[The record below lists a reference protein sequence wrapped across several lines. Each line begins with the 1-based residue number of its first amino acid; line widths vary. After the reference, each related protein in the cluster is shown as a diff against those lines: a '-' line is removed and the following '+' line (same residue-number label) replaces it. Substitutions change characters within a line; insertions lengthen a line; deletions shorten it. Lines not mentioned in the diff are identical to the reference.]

1 MTLLDGLRRQ
11 IGARVWRRLIV
22 LLGATLLTVS
32 SVLLLL
38 VVGFYHHRLTQAQDR
53 SAALVSG
60 LLEAALEN
68 AMLKRDIPGL
78 AAIVDD
84 LAGDDAIHQVMILDP
99 AREVRFASD
108 PAALGTHLP
117 PGDAAGLPEGVT
129 RAEHPVANQPACTGC
144 HGSVAEHP
152 LNGILVVDHA
162 TSDLRREALI
172 SAAGLVVLGGLATL
186 AASVALALGLRRIVV
201 RPVAALA
208 GTVEAMAHG
217 DLGARVQTSGH
228 DEIAALGQGLNRM
241 AENVEQSQAAL
252 IRAERMSQALIDAIP
267 DGIRM
272 IGPDFRIHRANAA
285 YAAQTGRPLTEIV
298 GQFCY
303 ASSHGR
309 DTPCPYTLVT
319 CPVVEMQKDP
329 HRITFRDMHQTAAGR
344 QMAVEVSAAPLDGNV
359 VEAIRDLD
367 EQARISQAQRL
378 SEIGLLATGVAH
390 EIHNPLSSIALA
402 LNIMARDLD
411 TGRSDRLKQ
420 YFALTRSEIS
430 QCLEITDTLLRL
442 GSPASSRKQL
452 IELASSVT
460 AVTRLLAYQAD
471 NLGIAIA
478 VDIAPDLRVL
488 IANSDLRMAVT
499 NLMINAFHA
508 MPQGG
513 RLTIQGA
520 RNDGSVILTV
530 ADTGIGI
537 APEHLQ
543 DIFMPFWSRR
553 ADDTTGRGLGLAITR
568 TIADRAGATIS
579 VESTLRQGSCF
590 TLSFPDPDN
599 LT

>member
-1 MTLLDGLRRQ
+1 M
-11 IGARVWRRLIV
+11 
-22 LLGATLLTVS
+22 
-32 SVLLLL
+32 
-38 VVGFYHHRLTQAQDR
+38 
-53 SAALVSG
+53 
-60 LLEAALEN
+60 
-68 AMLKRDIPGL
+68 
-78 AAIVDD
+78 
-84 LAGDDAIHQVMILDP
+84 
-99 AREVRFASD
+99 
-108 PAALGTHLP
+108 
-117 PGDAAGLPEGVT
+117 T

-228 DEIAALGQGLNRM
+228 DEIAALGRGLNRM

-267 DGIRM
+267 DGIRV

-285 YAAQTGRPLTEIV
+285 YAAQTGRPLTDIV

-329 HRITFRDMHQTAAGR
+329 HRITFRDMHQASPER
-344 QMAVEVSAAPLDGNV
+344 QMSVEVSAAPLDGNV

-367 EQARISQAQRL
+367 EQARMSQAQRR
-378 SEIGLLATGVAH
+378 SESGRLATGGAH
-390 EIHNPLSSIALA
+390 DIHTPLSSIALA

-471 NLGIAIA
+471 NLGITVK

-488 IANSDLRMAVT
+488 IADSDLRMVVT
-499 NLMINAFHA
+499 NLLMNAFHA
-508 MPQGG
+508 MPHGG
-513 RLTIQGA
+513 RLTIRGG
-520 RNDGSVILTV
+520 RGDGSVILTV

>member
-1 MTLLDGLRRQ
+1 
-11 IGARVWRRLIV
+11 
-22 LLGATLLTVS
+22 
-32 SVLLLL
+32 
-38 VVGFYHHRLTQAQDR
+38 
-53 SAALVSG
+53 
-60 LLEAALEN
+60 
-68 AMLKRDIPGL
+68 
-78 AAIVDD
+78 
-84 LAGDDAIHQVMILDP
+84 
-99 AREVRFASD
+99 
-108 PAALGTHLP
+108 
-117 PGDAAGLPEGVT
+117 
-129 RAEHPVANQPACTGC
+129 
-144 HGSVAEHP
+144 
-152 LNGILVVDHA
+152 
-162 TSDLRREALI
+162 
-172 SAAGLVVLGGLATL
+172 
-186 AASVALALGLRRIVV
+186 
-201 RPVAALA
+201 
-208 GTVEAMAHG
+208 
-217 DLGARVQTSGH
+217 
-228 DEIAALGQGLNRM
+228 
-241 AENVEQSQAAL
+241 
-252 IRAERMSQALIDAIP
+252 
-267 DGIRM
+267 
-272 IGPDFRIHRANAA
+272 
-285 YAAQTGRPLTEIV
+285 
-298 GQFCY
+298 
-303 ASSHGR
+303 
-309 DTPCPYTLVT
+309 
-319 CPVVEMQKDP
+319 MQKDAR
-329 HRITFRDMHQTAAGR
+329 RITFRDTHQASPER
-344 QMAVEVSAAPLDGNV
+344 QMSVEVSAAPLDGNV

-488 IANSDLRMAVT
+488 IADSDLRMAVT